1 MWGETPSNVGVA
13 PPHTPYSKAG
23 CASRRN
29 DAALWRIGE
38 GGAPAPMTPPQ
49 TPPTKFAKM

>member
-1 MWGETPSNVGVA
+1 MWGENPSNVGVA

-29 DAALWRIGE
+29 NAARQRWE
-38 GGAPAPMTPPQ
+38 GGGVDPRR
-49 TPPTKFAKM
+49 